1 MAKKSIE
8 RLHAIVRGRVQG
20 VSFRFYTR
28 DEATALG
35 LTGWVA
41 NREDGSVEVIA
52 EGPRAALDRLAAW
65 LHHGPPAAR
74 VTQAQI
80 DFLPPTDQFDHF
92 TIEL

>member
-1 MAKKSIE
+1 MARKTTE
-8 RLHAIVRGRVQG
+8 RLHAIVHGRVQG

-28 DEATALG
+28 DEADALG

-41 NREDGSVEVIA
+41 NRDDGSVEVVA

-65 LHHGPPAAR
+65 LHHGPPGAR
-74 VTQAQI
+74 VTDVHI
-80 DFLPPTDQFDHF
+80 DFLPSTDQFDQF